1 MEGGALRRRIARMT
15 LRAWEFRARVRDRGL
30 VELAPPVRR
39 CRRGGRSSATPR
51 FRFGLRSSERGL
63 ETRARGTRP
72 SSAAFCRRGGR
83 SSATPGSASGCG
95 VRSADSRRG
104 LVELAP
110 PVRPFVVVEGGALRR
125 PVPPR
130 AAEFGARTRDAGSWN
145 SPLQR
150 GLLSSW
156 RAELCDVPVPLRAAE
171 FGARTRDAGSWNSPL
186 QCGLLS
192 SWRAE
197 RFWSSTDLRSQ
208 GDRFESRRD

>member
-83 SSATPGSASGCG
+83 SSATPGSASGRGVRSADSRRGLVELAPPARPFVVVEGGALRRPVPLRAAEFGARTRDAGSWNSPLQCAVVVVEGGALRRPGSASGCG

-110 PVRPFVVVEGGALRR
+110 PVRPFVVVEGGALL
-125 PVPPR
+125 V
-130 AAEFGARTRDAGSWN
+130 FD
-145 SPLQR
+145 
-150 GLLSSW
+150 
-156 RAELCDVPVPLRAAE
+156 
-171 FGARTRDAGSWNSPL
+171 
-186 QCGLLS
+186 
-192 SWRAE
+192 
-197 RFWSSTDLRSQ
+197 RSAIT
-208 GDRFESRRD
+208 G